1 MSATPATY
9 PSVVRSR
16 AIGQIGT
23 IARVVL
29 GIALLALAIVGLP
42 PIGRLLDWW
51 QILIGLAAL
60 PAMAALVQLA
70 RLTFKPQQLRA
81 TGPLATG
88 VNCAVLTALLVISP
102 TRDATMVFLGA
113 ALLVAAFRGYAG
125 CETLAVSNWLL
136 GRNDQVGCLL
146 LSPIDRLESARSSS
160 EGGS

>member
-1 MSATPATY
+1 MSTTAATY
-9 PSVVRSR
+9 SSVAQSR
-16 AIGQIGT
+16 AIGRIGT

-29 GIALLALAIVGLP
+29 GVALLELAIVGLP

-70 RLTFKPQQLRA
+70 RLGFSAQQLRA
-81 TGPLATG
+81 TGSLAAG
-88 VNCAVLTALLVISP
+88 VNCAVLSALLVISP

-113 ALLVAAFRGYAG
+113 ALLAAAYRGYAG

-146 LSPIDRLESARSSS
+146 FSPIDRLEAAHRSSG
-160 EGGS
+160 GGS

>member
-1 MSATPATY
+1 MSTTAPTY
-9 PSVVRSR
+9 PSVVQSR

-29 GIALLALAIVGLP
+29 GVALLLLAIVGLP

-60 PAMAALVQLA
+60 PAMAVAVQLA
-70 RLTFKPQQLRA
+70 RLAFKQQQLRA
-81 TGPLATG
+81 TGSLATA
-88 VNCAVLTALLVISP
+88 VNCVVLTALLLISP

-113 ALLVAAFRGYAG
+113 ALLVAAYRGYAG

-146 LSPIDRLESARSSS
+146 LSPIDRLEA
-160 EGGS
+160 GSGSTKSGD